1 MDGKTQGGIFAL
13 GLSIVIPTYREA
25 GNMSALI
32 ARLAATMGT
41 QPHPWE
47 VIITDDRSD
56 DDTVREATAAGEG
69 LPVRVCVR
77 EEGPRELAA
86 NVLSGMRHAHYDRI
100 VVMDAD
106 LSHRPED
113 IPRLVGALESGAD
126 IAIGSRYAQE
136 AEIDARWSA
145 RRRWGSRIAT
155 LAARALW
162 PCSDPLSG
170 FFALRRTAMPARR
183 VLDPSGY
190 KIALELAVRGAMRTA
205 EVPIRFEARHAGAS
219 KMDAREVV
227 RFARHLARLYRAR
240 WPKPARAMLFC
251 LVGASGLTVDVVVFV
266 ALGALGLDHRL
277 ARALSFWPAVT

>member
-190 KIALELAVRGAMRTA
+190 KIALELAVRGGGAHRAVGPVRMRGAGRGLRQRRHLPCADRHHGTA
-205 EVPIRFEARHAGAS
+205 RSPPPARPARRLRSGGLDQLRARLSMGLPSAGHTPGAGAMS
-219 KMDAREVV
+219 A
-227 RFARHLARLYRAR
+227 A
-240 WPKPARAMLFC
+240 PAPRR
-251 LVGASGLTVDVVVFV
+251 GEG
-266 ALGALGLDHRL
+266 
-277 ARALSFWPAVT
+277 